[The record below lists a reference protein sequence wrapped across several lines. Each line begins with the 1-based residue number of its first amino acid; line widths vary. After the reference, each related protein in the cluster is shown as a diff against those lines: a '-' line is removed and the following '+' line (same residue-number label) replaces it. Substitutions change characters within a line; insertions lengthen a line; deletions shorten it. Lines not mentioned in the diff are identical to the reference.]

1 MDRDAILRN
10 VDSDRGI
17 PLGRAAF
24 LGTVAAGI
32 SGIALASRFSST
44 VSDAMSGV
52 AGAIPVVNEI
62 APTSGWRIYSVN
74 PPMPVFD
81 AKTYRLKIGGEVAKP
96 VELTYDELLAL
107 PAVEQVSD
115 FHCVTGWSVPNVKWR
130 GVQPQT
136 LIDLVQPRAGLR
148 QVTFASLEDPYVDG
162 LSPDQFALPDTLIA
176 THMDGLPLSRAHGAP
191 VRVVVPQMYGYK
203 GVKWLSDIRFDLSES
218 TGYWE
223 QRGYDV
229 DAWIGR
235 SNGLG

>member
-1 MDRDAILRN
+1 

-24 LGTVAAGI
+24 LGTLVAGI
-32 SGIALASRFSST
+32 GGIALTSRFSNA
-44 VSDAMSGV
+44 VSSAMSGV

-62 APTSGWRIYSVN
+62 APTSGWRIYAVN
-74 PPMPVFD
+74 PPMPEFD
-81 AKTYRLKIGGEVAKP
+81 PATYRLKIGGQVENA
-96 VELTYDELLAL
+96 VELTYADLLAM

-115 FHCVTGWSVPNVKWR
+115 FHCVTGWSVPGVKWR
-130 GVQPQT
+130 GVRPQT
-136 LIDLVQPRAGLR
+136 LIDLVKPHAGLR

-162 LSPDQFALPDTLIA
+162 LAPDQCALRDVLLA
-176 THMDGLPLSRAHGAP
+176 THMDGVPLSRAHGAP
-191 VRVVVPQMYGYK
+191 VRLVMPQMYGYK
-203 GVKWLSDIRFDLSES
+203 NVKWLSEISFDASES

-223 QRGYDV
+223 ERGYDV

>member
-1 MDRDAILRN
+1 

-24 LGTVAAGI
+24 LGTLVAGI
-32 SGIALASRFSST
+32 GGIALTSRFSSA

-62 APTSGWRIYSVN
+62 APTSGWRIYAVDS
-74 PPMPVFD
+74 PMPVFD
-81 AKTYRLKIGGEVAKP
+81 PATYRLKIGGQVEKP
-96 VELTYDELLAL
+96 VELTYAELTAL
-107 PAVEQVSD
+107 PAVDQVSD
-115 FHCVTGWSVPNVKWR
+115 FHCVTGWSVPAVHWR
-130 GVQPQT
+130 GVRPQT
-136 LIDLVQPRAGLR
+136 LIDLVRPHDGLK
-148 QVTFASLEDPYVDG
+148 QVTFGSLEGPYVDG
-162 LSPDQFALPDTLIA
+162 LATDQFTLADVLIA

-191 VRVVVPQMYGYK
+191 VRLVMPRMYGYK
-203 GVKWLSDIRFDLSES
+203 SVKWVSEISFDATES

-223 QRGYDV
+223 ERGYDV